1 MKTAIQN
8 WKTSTAG
15 VVLGAA
21 VLVALGVY
29 KPGMTLRQWAGTAL
43 LAVLAALPG
52 ILAHDGQPTAAAN

>member
-15 VVLGAA
+15 MALGAA

-29 KPGMTLRQWAGTAL
+29 KPGMTIGQWAGAAA

-52 ILAHDGQPTAAAN
+52 ILAHDGQPKPAAN